1 MNRTHTQAANPLA
14 RYPGP
19 AQHDAIE
26 WEELP
31 SLAPRMVPMDLR
43 PAASVR
49 PIVMRTQ
56 ATDFNTAWGVTMPA
70 PLDTVAQPAMFEEA
84 ISGLVTREVDE
95 PELFKHF
102 FG

>member
-19 AQHDAIE
+19 APHDVIE

-43 PAASVR
+43 PATMVK
-49 PIVMRTQ
+49 PVVMRTQ
-56 ATDFNTAWGVTMPA
+56 ATDFNTDWGVTMPA
-70 PLDTVAQPAMFEEA
+70 HLDTASQPAKFHEA
-84 ISGLVTREVDE
+84 IRGLVTREFDE